1 MELSFTNHALRLTA
15 IFLYG
20 LLHLAFGQA
29 RLPSVGQ
36 VNPAK
41 IQPEKASAP
50 GEAQFLELL
59 FSFEDQ
65 SASLLKAAIYPGK
78 VSTRSYI
85 LEGNWCRAELIDASG
100 IALYSESFRDP
111 RVRFYDEVDP
121 ATEKLSGGFLF
132 SDRASISLRLPLL
145 NDAAGFRLLSPED
158 QTLYQTGLPELLRA
172 ARGASPSPA
181 LPWDTETLIYNGDPD
196 NRIDLLF
203 MGDGYISAD
212 TALFRNDVIE
222 FTDHL
227 FSTSPYDEYQSYFN
241 VHLIYVISA
250 ERGADH
256 PEANPP
262 VYRNTALGAYYNCY
276 NTPRLI
282 CLDEDTVY
290 AIANATLPFYDKIIV
305 LVNDPVYGG
314 AGGAISISY
323 NGAWGKWV
331 FNHEFGHSFGYLL
344 DEYLYGNQPGSVS
357 GCNCDTDN
365 LHPQWEPWIIA
376 GSPGVGAFQGCS
388 WTNYY
393 RPTYNECTMNTLM
406 DNFCV
411 VCREQLAK
419 TVNARVL
426 LCDDFF
432 PPGNPTI
439 QLGQTQEFWVT
450 PLTPASHQLRT
461 HWYLNGNPLGGAASD
476 SFSFTPASTGVYE
489 VMAVIFDSTD
499 LVLSDPEYL
508 MVDAVEWR
516 LQVNPPTGLGEEPG
530 APLAQSFQLFPNFPN
545 PFNAET
551 VIRYYLPAPATISL
565 EIYDLWGRRTRTLA
579 AGRKAA
585 GEHSLSWDGTAGN
598 SLPVPSGIYFCTLLG
613 PAGTKI
619 SRKMMVVR

>member
-1 MELSFTNHALRLTA
+1 MKNPFPNLALPIAA
-15 IFLYG
+15 IFVLS
-20 LLHLAFGQA
+20 LLHLASGQD
-29 RLPSVGQ
+29 RRPSVGQ
-36 VNPAK
+36 VSPAK
-41 IQPEKASAP
+41 IQPERAAAP

-65 SASLLKAAIYPGK
+65 SASLLKAALYPGRI
-78 VSTRSYI
+78 STRSYT
-85 LEGNWCRAELIDASG
+85 LEGNWYRAELTGADG
-100 IALYSESFRDP
+100 TALYRESFPDP
-111 RVRFYDEVDP
+111 RVRFYDEIDP
-121 ATEKLSGGFLF
+121 ATEKLSGGFLL
-132 SDRASISLRLPLL
+132 SDRAVLNLRAPLL
-145 NDAAGFRLLSPED
+145 ADAAGFRILSPEG
-158 QTLYQTGLPELLRA
+158 QILYQAGLPELLRA
-172 ARGASPSPA
+172 ARGPAPSRAP
-181 LPWDTETLIYNGDPD
+181 LWDWETLIYNGDPD

-222 FTDHL
+222 FAAHM
-227 FSTSPYDEYQSYFN
+227 FNTSPYDEYQSYFN

-262 VYRNTALGAYYNCY
+262 VYRNTALGAYYNCF

-314 AGGAISISY
+314 AGGPISISY
-323 NGAWGKWV
+323 NGGWGKWV

-344 DEYLYGNQPGSVS
+344 DEYLYGNQAGSVS
-357 GCNCDTDN
+357 GCNCDAN
-365 LHPQWEPWIIA
+365 NQHPQWQPWINA

-393 RPTYNECTMNTLM
+393 RPTFNGCTMNTLM

-411 VCREQLAK
+411 VCREQLVK

-426 LCDDFF
+426 SCDDYY

-450 PLTPASHQLRT
+450 PLAPASHQLLT

-476 SFSFTPASTGVYE
+476 SFSFTPPNTGLYR
-489 VMAVIFDSTD
+489 VMAVIFDSTN
-499 LVLSDPEYL
+499 LVLNDPDYL

-516 LQVNPPTGLGEEPG
+516 LQVNPPTGVGEEPG
-530 APLAQSFQLFPNFPN
+530 AAPAQAFQLFPNFPN
-545 PFNAET
+545 PFNAGT
-551 VIRYYLPAPATISL
+551 LIRYYLPAPAAISL
-565 EIYDLWGRRTRTLA
+565 EIYDLWGRKVKTLA

-585 GEHSLSWDGTAGN
+585 GEHSLSWDGTADN
-598 SLPVPSGIYFCTLLG
+598 RFPVPSGIYFYTLSG
-613 PAGTKI
+613 PGGIKI